1 MSTISAQDKKPP
13 SAGTKVDLG
22 AAAPTRPEAP
32 GPVPPDS
39 LAAESASHGGEF
51 AKNRGV
57 DPNTLSSS
65 GSGNDNSS
73 SRTGTGAAPGSG
85 APSKAEPAPTYVLNQ
100 YIRDPKGPHGKNIHE
115 GIDDEGVRDGVQEA
129 FRAEP
134 GSENDPARVAERELL
149 KSKARTGRYAGPRE
163 TEISGPVVYER
174 LDSDVQA

>member
-1 MSTISAQDKKPP
+1 MSTIPVTAKKPP

-22 AAAPTRPEAP
+22 AAAPVRPENA

-39 LAAESASHGGEF
+39 LAAESAVQGGEF

-65 GSGNDNSS
+65 NSNSNSNKTS
-73 SRTGTGAAPGSG
+73 SNTGAS
-85 APSKAEPAPTYVLNQ
+85 SKAEPAPTYVLNQ
-100 YIRDPKGPHGKNIHE
+100 YIRDPKGPHGKNIRE
-115 GIDDEGVRDGVQEA
+115 GFDDEEGVRDGVQEA

-134 GSENDPARVAERELL
+134 GSENDPAREAERELL
-149 KSKARTGRYAGPRE
+149 KSRIKPGRYAGPRE
-163 TEISGPVVYER
+163 TGISGPMVFEK